1 MVVSVLSIFIMSPAN
16 ALCDGHEFVTL
27 P

>member
-1 MVVSVLSIFIMSPAN
+1 VVSVLSIFIMSPAN
-16 ALCDGHEFVTL
+16 AVCDGHEFVTL